1 MVRSRFAIAVLF
13 KWFILFIAFFL
24 SVIPFWL
31 LFIASLRKSTVLFE
45 YPPKLWPAEPT
56 LEAYQTILFGNNN
69 FLMWFKNSIIV
80 SCSGTLISI
89 IINLLGA
96 YAFAKKKFPGKTILY
111 FMIMATMIIPG
122 TVTLFPAF
130 QMTKFFGMINT
141 LPGMFIPGVAGAF
154 GLMLIKQFMEG
165 IPDSIIES
173 AVIDGAGN
181 YSVFFRIIIPMTMP
195 AVGILT
201 IWGFMGSWNS
211 LLWPLII
218 ATTEKMRTIPVGIA
232 AMRTQ
237 ISNSWNLVMASTFLS
252 VVPIFI
258 VFLIFRRN
266 FIEGLTAG
274 SIKG

>member
-1 MVRSRFAIAVLF
+1 MVRSRFAIGGIIKWIILLMAV
-13 KWFILFIAFFL
+13 FL
-24 SVIPFWL
+24 SLMPFWL

-45 YPPKLWPAEPT
+45 YPPKLWPADPS
-56 LEAYQTILFGNNN
+56 LEAYRTILFGGSN
-69 FLMWFKNSIIV
+69 FPVWFRNSIIV

-89 IINLLGA
+89 VINLLGA
-96 YAFAKKKFPGKTILY
+96 YAFAKKKFPGKTALY
-111 FMIMATMIIPG
+111 LMIMATMIVPG

-130 QMTKFFGMINT
+130 QVTKFFGMINT

-181 YSVFFRIIIPMTMP
+181 YSVFFRIIMPMSMS
-195 AVGILT
+195 AVGILA

-218 ATTEKMRTIPVGIA
+218 AASERMRTIPVGIA

-258 VFLIFRRN
+258 IFLIFRRN